1 MTCPYRKS
9 NPAIGT
15 VICTNE
21 EDKILSYMDW
31 TPDKLDEFTLSLL
44 EFPRDC
50 PIKDDEK
57 EQNKA
62 TDFVKQG
69 EAIIDQLA
77 DIDNQIVEMQKS
89 EHCYVNVGVIRKMIA
104 GLKTEIEDMIYNSKD
119 GD

>member
-1 MTCPYRKS
+1 
-9 NPAIGT
+9 
-15 VICTNE
+15 
-21 EDKILSYMDW
+21 MDW

-69 EAIIDQLA
+69 ESIRKQLL
-77 DIDNQIVEMQKS
+77 DIDEQVSQMREAGYMIEVKS
-89 EHCYVNVGVIRKMIA
+89 TFRIP
-104 GLKTEIEDMIYNSKD
+104 
-119 GD
+119 